1 MDIFVNNFFSF
12 LNKQLKIHIIRIIF
26 FFFFLPL
33 YHIKIFFQKKKKK
46 KKSAQDTLIK
56 IP

>member
-26 FFFFLPL
+26 FYFFLKQK
-33 YHIKIFFQKKKKK
+33 KIFIKKKKKK